1 MPIIDHTVL
10 KVNYDLIFESL
21 HPLEVECIEEQD
33 SILRVKL
40 TWAKA
45 RVRPELLNR
54 LSKYAKKVG
63 KILWF
68 QEGDPYKGSKPFEI
82 NWIGLENLLGGET
95 GTAAGPAII
104 LVITGQKSDRIKK
117 KWTLKLSSFFGY
129 PVSLIWE
136 EDAQ

>member
-21 HPLEVECIEEQD
+21 HPLEVECIKEQD
-33 SILRVKL
+33 SILRIKL
-40 TWAKA
+40 TWSE
-45 RVRPELLNR
+45 VRTRPGLLNR
-54 LSKYAKKVG
+54 LNEHAKKVS

-68 QEGDPYKGSKPFEI
+68 QEGDPYKGSKPFKI
-82 NWIGLENLLGGET
+82 TWIGLENLIGGAT
-95 GTAAGPAII
+95 GATTGPAII
-104 LVITGQKSDRIKK
+104 LIITSQKSDRIKK

-129 PVSLIWE
+129 PVALIWE